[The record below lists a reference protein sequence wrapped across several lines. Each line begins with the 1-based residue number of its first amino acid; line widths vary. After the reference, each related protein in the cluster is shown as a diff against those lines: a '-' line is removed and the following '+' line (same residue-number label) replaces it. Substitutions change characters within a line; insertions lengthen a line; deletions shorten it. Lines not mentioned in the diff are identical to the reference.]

1 MSIHSRILVVFG
13 MTLVIPL
20 GVAVAN
26 RALADEPQR
35 EGASGS
41 KVGSPSVERF
51 LLLSNGQ
58 IVQGVVSDDKGQ
70 YQVVQRIGVLKF
82 PKKRVEGVFGSVREI
97 YQYKLEQLPER
108 DSEERMKLAH
118 WCLNHQMIPEAREQL
133 TQVVALNPKNQ
144 QAQSMLVSIEQ
155 AAAIAQMRQRD
166 PEVQQAQAERPV
178 DERPAALD
186 SAVIR
191 GAQSALKIS
200 GLPVIFDL
208 PKPLAITRATEFA
221 KYVHPLLQAYCAKCH
236 NENHNGAFQLVQYK
250 TRADQTSDA
259 LRANLDASLRLVDP
273 ENPSR
278 SELLSSTLRPH
289 GRGPNKRPIFPG
301 SNDRA
306 YQVLESWVSKLR
318 PPRPIGDNSMP
329 GRLRVENGQ
338 SEVFAAHR
346 ERISR
351 EHPDSRMQEGP
362 RSAPNRGPATE
373 DQNHAN
379 PEEFPLPFVI
389 SGAKPAVS
397 QSGMQRRAADRTP
410 ARSATN
416 NLSSARPPAQ
426 ADAAATT
433 HETDEPTA
441 TADPKLPADQTAA
454 TGENATAKKPSKPL
468 KLDPALL
475 QRVLQSRNANQ

>member
-1 MSIHSRILVVFG
+1 MFG
-13 MTLVIPL
+13 MTLVIPMSI
-20 GVAVAN
+20 AVGN
-26 RALADEPQR
+26 RVDADEPQR
-35 EGASGS
+35 SGASVS
-41 KVGSPSVERF
+41 NVGSPSVERF

-58 IVQGVVSDDKGQ
+58 IVQGVVSDDKAQ
-70 YQVVQRIGVLKF
+70 YQVVQRVGVLRF

-118 WCLNHQMIPEAREQL
+118 WCLNRQMIPQAREQL
-133 TQVVALNPKNQ
+133 TKVVALNPKNQ
-144 QAQSMLVSIEQ
+144 QAQAMLVSIDQ
-155 AAAIAQMRQRD
+155 AATIAEMRQRD
-166 PEVQQAQAERPV
+166 PEVRQTQAERLA

-191 GAQSALKIS
+191 GAQSALGIS

-236 NENHNGAFQLVQYK
+236 NENYNGAFQLVQYK

-259 LRANLDASLRLVDP
+259 LRANLDATLRLVDP
-273 ENPSR
+273 ENLSR

-306 YQVLESWVSKLR
+306 YQVLESWVSQLR
-318 PPRPIGDNSMP
+318 TPKPTGDTSVLGRPRADTD
-329 GRLRVENGQ
+329 Q
-338 SEVFAAHR
+338 SEVFAAQR

-351 EHPDSRMQEGP
+351 EHLDPRMQQEP
-362 RSAPNRGPATE
+362 RSTSNRGSVTE
-373 DQNHAN
+373 DQSHAR
-379 PEEFPLPFVI
+379 PQEFPLPFVI
-389 SGAKPAVS
+389 GGANPAVP
-397 QSGMQRRAADRTP
+397 QSGMQPRAANRP
-410 ARSATN
+410 SAQSATN
-416 NLSSARPPAQ
+416 NLSNARPPAQ
-426 ADAAATT
+426 ASTAAMTQ
-433 HETDEPTA
+433 ETDKPIA
-441 TADPKLPADQTAA
+441 PSDPKLPGDQTAA

-475 QRVLQSRNANQ
+475 QKVLQSRNAGH